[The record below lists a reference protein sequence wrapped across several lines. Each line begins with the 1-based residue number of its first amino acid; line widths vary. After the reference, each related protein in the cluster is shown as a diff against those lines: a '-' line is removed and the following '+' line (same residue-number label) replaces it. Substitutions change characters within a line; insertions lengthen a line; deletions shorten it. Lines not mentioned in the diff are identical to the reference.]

1 MLKKNNKNLIV
12 ANILEYT
19 LTLKDLVSAK
29 LQKIGVTNDA
39 MLDKF
44 GELQTTQEKVTKAFA
59 QMGTSVHT
67 LQQKI
72 ALLKA
77 ERDLLPIENLD
88 VIRKYNSEINKL
100 EHRITKLQ
108 NLNGSTIKTWF
119 SDALNSLP
127 GIATNP
133 LILAGAGIGMSIRKG
148 MEADLQ
154 QANITTLLRGDVEK
168 AKALYAQ
175 LSDYGVKTPY
185 DKAGLI
191 EAQKTMMSFGLSS
204 EFAFGK
210 LKNIGDIAMG
220 DAQKMQSLSLA
231 FAQATSAGKL
241 QGQDFNQMISAG
253 FNPLQVISERTG
265 ESMAQLK
272 ERMSKG
278 GISAQELAQAFEW
291 ATDRQ
296 GLFYQGAE
304 KAGQTLSGK
313 FNKMMDSITELALKV
328 YEAIS
333 PMLGPLVDF
342 MSAVFE
348 SIGGGIGW
356 LIQKFQEGNP
366 VIWGIAGAIGIFTTA
381 LILHNTYTAI
391 ATAWQNRLT
400 WAVIKTNLAF
410 LANPITL
417 VIAGVIALI
426 ALIAYCIVG
435 VSGWGKAW
443 EHTIQGMKY
452 IWEAFILVYKAHWN
466 TAVNTFMAGIDACKL
481 AWYKFKEAVGLG
493 DSTENQAMISKIQ
506 NDLQERAKSVTE
518 GYKKA
523 GEAGAKAKEAFG
535 KAWDSLE
542 FKSFNEVKDGLMAK
556 LGMKTESSPAPG
568 ISPITGDAT
577 ATTGEG
583 VKTKDNIVSGGTRQT
598 HINVQI
604 GNVGTDTKVYVS
616 SVREGV
622 ENFGAMVKEE
632 LLRAI
637 NSINQLQTS

>member
-1 MLKKNNKNLIV
+1 M

-29 LQKIGVTNDA
+29 LQKIGVTNDT

-44 GELQTTQEKVTKAFA
+44 GELQTTQAKVTKAFA

-100 EHRITKLQ
+100 EHSITKLQ
-108 NLNGSTIKTWF
+108 TLNGSTIKTWF

-133 LILAGAGIGMSIRKG
+133 LILAGAGLGMSIRKG

-220 DAQKMQSLSLA
+220 DAQKMKSLSLA

-291 ATDRQ
+291 ATDKQ

-426 ALIAYCIVG
+426 AYCIVG

-443 EHTIQGMKY
+443 EHTVQGMKY

-466 TAVNTFMAGIDACKL
+466 TAVNTFMAGIDSCKL

-493 DSTENQAMISKIQ
+493 DSSENQAMISKIQ

-542 FKSFNEVKDGLMAK
+542 FKSFKEVKDGLMGK
-556 LGMKTESSPAPG
+556 MGMKTESSPAPG

-583 VKTKDNIVSGGTRQT
+583 AKTKDNIVSGGTRQT
-598 HINVQI
+598 NINLHL
-604 GNVGTDTKVYVS
+604 GNVGTDNKVYVS

>member
-1 MLKKNNKNLIV
+1 M

-19 LTLKDLVSAK
+19 LTLKDFVSAK
-29 LQKIGVTNDA
+29 LQKIGINNDT
-39 MLDKF
+39 MLEKF
-44 GELQTTQEKVTKAFA
+44 AELEKVQKKVSRGFA

-77 ERDLLPIENLD
+77 ERDLLPIGSLSA
-88 VIRKYNSEINKL
+88 IRKYNSEINKL
-100 EHRITKLQ
+100 EHSVSKLQ
-108 NLNGSTIKTWF
+108 TLNGSKLKTWF
-119 SDALNSLP
+119 SEALNSLP
-127 GIATNP
+127 GLATNP

-220 DAQKMQSLSLA
+220 DVQKMQSLSLA
-231 FAQATSAGKL
+231 FSQATSAGKL
-241 QGQDFNQMISAG
+241 QGQDLMQMINAG

-291 ATDRQ
+291 ATDKQ

-333 PMLGPLVDF
+333 PVLSPLVDLA
-342 MSAVFE
+342 AVIFS

-356 LIQKFQEGNP
+356 LIEKFQEGNP
-366 VIWGIAGAIGIFTTA
+366 IIWGIAGAIGIFTTA

-410 LANPITL
+410 LANPITWII
-417 VIAGVIALI
+417 VGIIALI
-426 ALIAYCIVG
+426 AIIAYCIVG

-443 EHTIQGMKY
+443 EYTVQGMKY
-452 IWEAFILVYKAHWN
+452 SWEAFVENFQLLWTVAK
-466 TAVNTFMAGIDACKL
+466 NTFMAGIDACKL

-493 DSTENQAMISKIQ
+493 DSTENQAMINKIQ

-523 GEAGAKAKEAFG
+523 NEAGEKAKEAFG

-542 FKSFNEVKDGLMAK
+542 FKSFKEVKDGLMGK
-556 LGMKTESSPAPG
+556 LGMKTESSPTPG
-568 ISPITGDAT
+568 ISPITGET
-577 ATTGEG
+577 TTTTGEG
-583 VKTKDNIVSGGTRQT
+583 TKTKDNIVSGGTRQT
-598 HINVQI
+598 HINIQI

-622 ENFGAMVKEE
+622 ENFGEMVKEE
-632 LLRAI
+632 LLRVV
-637 NSINQLQTS
+637 NSINQMQTA

>member
-1 MLKKNNKNLIV
+1 M

-100 EHRITKLQ
+100 EHSITKLQ
-108 NLNGSTIKTWF
+108 TLNGSTIKTWF
-119 SDALNSLP
+119 SDVLNSLP

-154 QANITTLLRGDVEK
+154 QANITTLLRRHVEK

-220 DAQKMQSLSLA
+220 NAQKMQSLSLA

-493 DSTENQAMISKIQ
+493 DSTENQAMIAKIQ

-542 FKSFNEVKDGLMAK
+542 FKSFKEVKDGLMGK
-556 LGMKTESSPAPG
+556 LGMKTKSTPAPG
-568 ISPITGDAT
+568 ISPITGET
-577 ATTGEG
+577 TTTTGEG

-598 HINVQI
+598 HINIQI

>member
-1 MLKKNNKNLIV
+1 M

-19 LTLKDLVSAK
+19 LTLKDFVSAK
-29 LQKIGVTNDA
+29 LQKIGINNDT
-39 MLDKF
+39 MLEKF
-44 GELQTTQEKVTKAFA
+44 AELEKVQKKVSRGFA

-77 ERDLLPIENLD
+77 ERDLLPIGSLSA
-88 VIRKYNSEINKL
+88 IRKYNSEINKL
-100 EHRITKLQ
+100 EHSVSKLQ
-108 NLNGSTIKTWF
+108 TLNGSKLKTWF
-119 SDALNSLP
+119 SEALNSLP
-127 GIATNP
+127 GLATNP

-220 DAQKMQSLSLA
+220 DAQKMKSLSLA

-241 QGQDFNQMISAG
+241 QGQDLMQMINAG

-291 ATDRQ
+291 ATDKQ

-333 PMLGPLVDF
+333 PVLSPLVDLA
-342 MSAVFE
+342 AVIFS

-356 LIQKFQEGNP
+356 LIEKFQEGNP
-366 VIWGIAGAIGIFTTA
+366 IIWGIAGAIGIFTTA

-410 LANPITL
+410 LANPITWII
-417 VIAGVIALI
+417 VGIIALI
-426 ALIAYCIVG
+426 AIIAYCIVG

-443 EHTIQGMKY
+443 EYTVQGMKY
-452 IWEAFILVYKAHWN
+452 SWEAFVENFQLLWTVAK
-466 TAVNTFMAGIDACKL
+466 NTFMAGIDACKL

-493 DSTENQAMISKIQ
+493 DSTENQAMINKIQ

-523 GEAGAKAKEAFG
+523 NEAGEKAKEAFG

-542 FKSFNEVKDGLMAK
+542 FKSFKEVKDGLMGK
-556 LGMKTESSPAPG
+556 LGMKTESSPTPG
-568 ISPITGDAT
+568 MSPITGETT

-583 VKTKDNIVSGGTRQT
+583 TKTKDNIVLGGTRQT
-598 HINVQI
+598 HINIQI

-622 ENFGAMVKEE
+622 ENFGEMVKEE

-637 NSINQLQTS
+637 NSINQMQTA

>member
-1 MLKKNNKNLIV
+1 M

-19 LTLKDLVSAK
+19 LTLKDFVSAK
-29 LQKIGVTNDA
+29 LQKIGINNDT
-39 MLDKF
+39 MLEKF
-44 GELQTTQEKVTKAFA
+44 AELEKVQKKVSRGFA

-77 ERDLLPIENLD
+77 ERDLLPIGSLSA
-88 VIRKYNSEINKL
+88 IRKYNSEINKL
-100 EHRITKLQ
+100 EHSVSKLQ
-108 NLNGSTIKTWF
+108 TLNGSKLKTWF
-119 SDALNSLP
+119 SEALNSLP
-127 GIATNP
+127 GLVTNP

-168 AKALYAQ
+168 AKALYTQ

-241 QGQDFNQMISAG
+241 QGQDLMQMINAG

-291 ATDRQ
+291 ATDKQ

-333 PMLGPLVDF
+333 PVLSPLVDLA
-342 MSAVFE
+342 AVIFS

-356 LIQKFQEGNP
+356 LIEKFQEGNP
-366 VIWGIAGAIGIFTTA
+366 IIWGIAGAIGIFTTA

-417 VIAGVIALI
+417 IIAGIIALI
-426 ALIAYCIVG
+426 AIIAYCIVG

-443 EHTIQGMKY
+443 EYTVQGMKY
-452 IWEAFILVYKAHWN
+452 SWEAFVENFQLLWTVAK
-466 TAVNTFMAGIDACKL
+466 NTFMAGIDACKL

-493 DSTENQAMISKIQ
+493 DSTENQAMINKIQ
-506 NDLQERAKSVTE
+506 NDLQERAKTVTE

-523 GEAGAKAKEAFG
+523 NEAGEKAKEAFG

-542 FKSFNEVKDGLMAK
+542 FKSFKEVKDGLMGK
-556 LGMKTESSPAPG
+556 LGMKTESSPTPG
-568 ISPITGDAT
+568 ISPITGETT

-583 VKTKDNIVSGGTRQT
+583 TKTKDNIVSGGTRQT
-598 HINVQI
+598 HINIQI

-637 NSINQLQTS
+637 NSINQMQTA

>member
-1 MLKKNNKNLIV
+1 M

-19 LTLKDLVSAK
+19 LTLKDFVSAK
-29 LQKIGVTNDA
+29 LQKIGINNDT
-39 MLDKF
+39 MLEKF
-44 GELQTTQEKVTKAFA
+44 AELEKVQKKVSRGFA
-59 QMGTSVHT
+59 QMGMSVHT

-77 ERDLLPIENLD
+77 ERDLLPIGSLSA
-88 VIRKYNSEINKL
+88 IRKYNSEINKL
-100 EHRITKLQ
+100 EHSVSKLQ
-108 NLNGSTIKTWF
+108 TLNGSKLKTWF
-119 SDALNSLP
+119 SEALNSLP
-127 GIATNP
+127 GLVTNP

-168 AKALYAQ
+168 AKALYTQ

-241 QGQDFNQMISAG
+241 QGQDLMQMINAG

-291 ATDRQ
+291 ATDKQ

-333 PMLGPLVDF
+333 PVLSPLVDLA
-342 MSAVFE
+342 AVIFS

-356 LIQKFQEGNP
+356 LIEKFQEGNP
-366 VIWGIAGAIGIFTTA
+366 IIWGIAGAIGIFTTA

-417 VIAGVIALI
+417 IIAGIIALI
-426 ALIAYCIVG
+426 AIIAYCIVG

-443 EHTIQGMKY
+443 EYTVQGMKY
-452 IWEAFILVYKAHWN
+452 SWEAFVENFQLLWTVAK
-466 TAVNTFMAGIDACKL
+466 NTFMAGIDACKL

-493 DSTENQAMISKIQ
+493 DSTENQAMINKIQ

-523 GEAGAKAKEAFG
+523 NEAGEKAKEAFG

-542 FKSFNEVKDGLMAK
+542 FKSFKEVKDGLMGK

-568 ISPITGDAT
+568 VSPITGET
-577 ATTGEG
+577 TTTTGEG
-583 VKTKDNIVSGGTRQT
+583 TKTKDNIVSGGTRQT
-598 HINVQI
+598 HINIQI

-622 ENFGAMVKEE
+622 ENFGEMVKEE
-632 LLRAI
+632 LLRVV
-637 NSINQLQTS
+637 NSINQMQTA

>member
-1 MLKKNNKNLIV
+1 M

-19 LTLKDLVSAK
+19 LTLKDFVSAK
-29 LQKIGVTNDA
+29 LQKIGINNDT
-39 MLDKF
+39 MLEKF
-44 GELQTTQEKVTKAFA
+44 AELEKVQKKVSRGFA

-77 ERDLLPIENLD
+77 ERDLLPIGSLSA
-88 VIRKYNSEINKL
+88 IRKYNSEINKL
-100 EHRITKLQ
+100 EHSVSKLQ
-108 NLNGSTIKTWF
+108 TLNGSKLKTWF
-119 SDALNSLP
+119 SEALNSLP
-127 GIATNP
+127 GLVTNP

-154 QANITTLLRGDVEK
+154 QANITTLLRDDVEK
-168 AKALYAQ
+168 AKALYTQ

-241 QGQDFNQMISAG
+241 QGQDLMQMINAG

-291 ATDRQ
+291 ATDKQ

-333 PMLGPLVDF
+333 PVLSPLVDLA
-342 MSAVFE
+342 AVIFS
-348 SIGGGIGW
+348 SIGQGIGW

-366 VIWGIAGAIGIFTTA
+366 IIWGIAGAIGIFTTA

-410 LANPITL
+410 LANPITWII
-417 VIAGVIALI
+417 VGIIALI
-426 ALIAYCIVG
+426 AMIAYCIVG

-443 EHTIQGMKY
+443 EYTVQGMKY
-452 IWEAFILVYKAHWN
+452 SWEAFVENFQLLWTVAK
-466 TAVNTFMAGIDACKL
+466 NTFMAGIDACKL

-493 DSTENQAMISKIQ
+493 DSTENQAMINKIQ
-506 NDLQERAKSVTE
+506 NDLQERAKTVTE

-523 GEAGAKAKEAFG
+523 NEAGEKAKEAFG

-542 FKSFNEVKDGLMAK
+542 FKSFKEVKDGLMGK

-568 ISPITGDAT
+568 VSPITGETT

-583 VKTKDNIVSGGTRQT
+583 TKTKDNIVSGGTRQT
-598 HINVQI
+598 HINIQI

-622 ENFGAMVKEE
+622 ENFGEMVKEE

-637 NSINQLQTS
+637 NSINQMQTA

>member
-1 MLKKNNKNLIV
+1 M

-19 LTLKDLVSAK
+19 LTLKDFVSAK
-29 LQKIGVTNDA
+29 LQKIGINNDT
-39 MLDKF
+39 MLEKF
-44 GELQTTQEKVTKAFA
+44 AELEKVQKKVSRGFA

-77 ERDLLPIENLD
+77 ERDLLPIGSLSA
-88 VIRKYNSEINKL
+88 IRKYNSEINKL
-100 EHRITKLQ
+100 EHSVSKLQ
-108 NLNGSTIKTWF
+108 TLNGSKLKTWF
-119 SDALNSLP
+119 SEALNSLP
-127 GIATNP
+127 GLATNP

-241 QGQDFNQMISAG
+241 QGQDLMQMINAG

-291 ATDRQ
+291 ATDKQ

-333 PMLGPLVDF
+333 PVLSPLVDLA
-342 MSAVFE
+342 AVMFS

-356 LIQKFQEGNP
+356 LIEKFQEGNP
-366 VIWGIAGAIGIFTTA
+366 IIWGIAGAIGIFTTA

-417 VIAGVIALI
+417 IIAGIIALI
-426 ALIAYCIVG
+426 AIIAYCIVG

-443 EHTIQGMKY
+443 EYTVQGMKY
-452 IWEAFILVYKAHWN
+452 SWEAFVENFQLLWTVAK
-466 TAVNTFMAGIDACKL
+466 NTFMAGIDACKL

-493 DSTENQAMISKIQ
+493 DSTENQAMINKIQ

-523 GEAGAKAKEAFG
+523 NEAGAKAKEAFG

-542 FKSFNEVKDGLMAK
+542 FKSFKEVKDGLMGK

-568 ISPITGDAT
+568 VSPIMGETT

-583 VKTKDNIVSGGTRQT
+583 TKTKDNIVSGGTRQT
-598 HINVQI
+598 HINIQI

-632 LLRAI
+632 LLRVI
-637 NSINQLQTS
+637 NSINQMQTA

>member
-1 MLKKNNKNLIV
+1 M

-19 LTLKDLVSAK
+19 LTLKDFVSAK
-29 LQKIGVTNDA
+29 LQKIGINNDT
-39 MLDKF
+39 MLEKF
-44 GELQTTQEKVTKAFA
+44 AELEKVQKKVSRGFA

-77 ERDLLPIENLD
+77 ERDLLPIGSLSA
-88 VIRKYNSEINKL
+88 IRKYNSEINKL
-100 EHRITKLQ
+100 EHSVSKLQ
-108 NLNGSTIKTWF
+108 TLNGSKLKTWF
-119 SDALNSLP
+119 SEALNSLP
-127 GIATNP
+127 GLATNP

-220 DAQKMQSLSLA
+220 DAQKMKSLSLA

-241 QGQDFNQMISAG
+241 QGQDLMQMINAG

-291 ATDRQ
+291 ATDKQ

-333 PMLGPLVDF
+333 PVLSPLVDLA
-342 MSAVFE
+342 AVIFS
-348 SIGGGIGW
+348 SIGQGIGW

-366 VIWGIAGAIGIFTTA
+366 IIWGIAGAIGIFTTA

-410 LANPITL
+410 LANPITWII
-417 VIAGVIALI
+417 VGIIALI
-426 ALIAYCIVG
+426 EIIAYCIVC

-443 EHTIQGMKY
+443 EYTVQGMKY
-452 IWEAFILVYKAHWN
+452 SWEAFVENFQLLWTVAK
-466 TAVNTFMAGIDACKL
+466 NTFMAGIDACKL

-493 DSTENQAMISKIQ
+493 DSTENQAMINKIQ

-523 GEAGAKAKEAFG
+523 NEAGEKAKEAFG

-542 FKSFNEVKDGLMAK
+542 FKSFKEVKDGLMGK

-568 ISPITGDAT
+568 VSPIMGETT

-583 VKTKDNIVSGGTRQT
+583 TKTKDNIVSGGTRQT
-598 HINVQI
+598 HINIQI

-622 ENFGAMVKEE
+622 ENFGEMVKEE
-632 LLRAI
+632 LLRVV
-637 NSINQLQTS
+637 NSINQMQTA

>member
-1 MLKKNNKNLIV
+1 M

-19 LTLKDLVSAK
+19 LTLKDFVSAK
-29 LQKIGVTNDA
+29 LQKIGINNDT
-39 MLDKF
+39 MLEKF
-44 GELQTTQEKVTKAFA
+44 AELEKVQKKVSRGFA

-77 ERDLLPIENLD
+77 ERDLLPIGSLSA
-88 VIRKYNSEINKL
+88 IRKYNSEINKL
-100 EHRITKLQ
+100 EHSVSKLQ
-108 NLNGSTIKTWF
+108 TLNGSKLKTWF
-119 SDALNSLP
+119 SEAMAGLP
-127 GIATNP
+127 GLATNP
-133 LILAGAGIGMSIRKG
+133 LILAGAGLGMAIRTG
-148 MEADLQ
+148 MESDLQ
-154 QANITTLLRGDVEK
+154 KTNITTLLKGDVEK

-220 DAQKMQSLSLA
+220 DAQKMKSLSLA

-241 QGQDFNQMISAG
+241 QGQDLMQMINAG

-291 ATDRQ
+291 ATDKQ

-313 FNKMMDSITELALKV
+313 FNKMIDSITELALKV

-342 MSAVFE
+342 MAVVFE

-356 LIQKFQEGNP
+356 LMQKFQEGNP
-366 VIWGIAGAIGIFTTA
+366 IIWSIAGAVGIFTTA

-417 VIAGVIALI
+417 VITGVIALI

-466 TAVNTFMAGIDACKL
+466 TAVNAFMAGVDACKL

-493 DSTENQAMISKIQ
+493 DSSENQAMISKIQ

-523 GEAGAKAKEAFG
+523 NEAGEKAKEAFG

-542 FKSFNEVKDGLMAK
+542 FKSFKEVKDGLMGK
-556 LGMKTESSPAPG
+556 LGMKTESSPTAG
-568 ISPITGDAT
+568 MSPITGET
-577 ATTGEG
+577 TVNTGEG
-583 VKTKDNIVSGGTRQT
+583 AKTKDNIVSGGTRQT
-598 HINVQI
+598 HINIQI

-622 ENFGAMVKEE
+622 ENFGEMVKEE
-632 LLRAI
+632 LLRVV
-637 NSINQLQTS
+637 NSINQMQS

>member
-1 MLKKNNKNLIV
+1 
-12 ANILEYT
+12 
-19 LTLKDLVSAK
+19 
-29 LQKIGVTNDA
+29 
-39 MLDKF
+39 
-44 GELQTTQEKVTKAFA
+44 
-59 QMGTSVHT
+59 MGTSVHT

-77 ERDLLPIENLD
+77 ERDLLPIGSLSA
-88 VIRKYNSEINKL
+88 IRKYNSEINKL
-100 EHRITKLQ
+100 EHSVSKLQ
-108 NLNGSTIKTWF
+108 TLNGSKLKTWF
-119 SDALNSLP
+119 SEALNSLP
-127 GIATNP
+127 GLATNP

-220 DAQKMQSLSLA
+220 DTQKMQSLSLA

-241 QGQDFNQMISAG
+241 QGQDLMQMINAG

-272 ERMSKG
+272 DRMSKG

-291 ATDRQ
+291 ATDKQ

-333 PMLGPLVDF
+333 PVLSPLVDLA
-342 MSAVFE
+342 AVIFS
-348 SIGGGIGW
+348 SIGQGIGW
-356 LIQKFQEGNP
+356 LIEKFQEGNP
-366 VIWGIAGAIGIFTTA
+366 IIWGIAGAIGIFTTA

-410 LANPITL
+410 LANPITWII
-417 VIAGVIALI
+417 VGIIALI
-426 ALIAYCIVG
+426 AIIAYCIVG

-443 EHTIQGMKY
+443 KYTVQGMKY
-452 IWEAFILVYKAHWN
+452 SWEAFVENFQLLWTVAK
-466 TAVNTFMAGIDACKL
+466 NTFMAGIDACKL

-493 DSTENQAMISKIQ
+493 DSTENQAMINKIQ

-523 GEAGAKAKEAFG
+523 NEAREKAKEAFG

-542 FKSFNEVKDGLMAK
+542 FKSFKEVKDGLMGK

-568 ISPITGDAT
+568 ISPITGET
-577 ATTGEG
+577 TTTTGEG
-583 VKTKDNIVSGGTRQT
+583 TKTKDNIVSGGTRQT
-598 HINVQI
+598 HINIQI

-622 ENFGAMVKEE
+622 ENFGEMVKEE
-632 LLRAI
+632 LLRVV
-637 NSINQLQTS
+637 NSINQMQTA

>member
-1 MLKKNNKNLIV
+1 M

-19 LTLKDLVSAK
+19 LTLKDFVSAK
-29 LQKIGVTNDA
+29 LQKIGINNDT
-39 MLDKF
+39 MLEKF
-44 GELQTTQEKVTKAFA
+44 AELEKVQKKVSRGFS

-77 ERDLLPIENLD
+77 ERDLLPIGSLSA
-88 VIRKYNSEINKL
+88 IRKYNSEINKL
-100 EHRITKLQ
+100 EHSVSKLQ
-108 NLNGSTIKTWF
+108 TLNGSKLKTWF
-119 SDALNSLP
+119 SEALNSLP
-127 GIATNP
+127 GLATNP

-175 LSDYGVKTPY
+175 LSDYGIKTPY

-241 QGQDFNQMISAG
+241 QGQDLMQMINAG

-278 GISAQELAQAFEW
+278 SISAQELAQAFEW
-291 ATDRQ
+291 ATDKQ

-333 PMLGPLVDF
+333 PVLSPLVDLA
-342 MSAVFE
+342 AVIFS

-356 LIQKFQEGNP
+356 LIEKFQEGNP
-366 VIWGIAGAIGIFTTA
+366 IIWGIAGAIGIFTTA

-410 LANPITL
+410 LANPITWII
-417 VIAGVIALI
+417 VGIIALI
-426 ALIAYCIVG
+426 AIIAYCIVG
-435 VSGWGKAW
+435 VNGWGKAW
-443 EHTIQGMKY
+443 EYTVQGMKY
-452 IWEAFILVYKAHWN
+452 SWEAFVENFQLLWTVAK
-466 TAVNTFMAGIDACKL
+466 NTFMAGIDACKL

-493 DSTENQAMISKIQ
+493 DSTENQAMINKIQ

-523 GEAGAKAKEAFG
+523 NEAGEKAKEAFG

-542 FKSFNEVKDGLMAK
+542 FKSFKEVKDGLMGK
-556 LGMKTESSPAPG
+556 LGMKTESSPTPG
-568 ISPITGDAT
+568 ISPITGET
-577 ATTGEG
+577 TTTTGEG
-583 VKTKDNIVSGGTRQT
+583 TKTKDNIVSGGTRQT
-598 HINVQI
+598 HINIQI

-637 NSINQLQTS
+637 NSINQMQTA

>member
-1 MLKKNNKNLIV
+1 M

-19 LTLKDLVSAK
+19 LTLKDFVSAK
-29 LQKIGVTNDA
+29 LQKIGINNDT
-39 MLDKF
+39 MLEKF
-44 GELQTTQEKVTKAFA
+44 AELEKVQKKVSRGFA

-67 LQQKI
+67 LQQKM

-77 ERDLLPIENLD
+77 ERDLLPIGSLSA
-88 VIRKYNSEINKL
+88 IRKYNSEINKL
-100 EHRITKLQ
+100 EHSVSKLQ
-108 NLNGSTIKTWF
+108 TLNGSKLKTWF
-119 SDALNSLP
+119 SEALNSLP
-127 GIATNP
+127 GLATNP

-241 QGQDFNQMISAG
+241 QGQDLMQMINAG

-278 GISAQELAQAFEW
+278 SISAQELAQAFEW
-291 ATDRQ
+291 ATDKQ

-333 PMLGPLVDF
+333 PVLSPLVDLA
-342 MSAVFE
+342 AVIFS
-348 SIGGGIGW
+348 SIGQGIGW

-366 VIWGIAGAIGIFTTA
+366 IIWGIAGAIGIFTTA

-417 VIAGVIALI
+417 IIAGIIALI
-426 ALIAYCIVG
+426 AIIAYCIVG

-443 EHTIQGMKY
+443 EYTVQGMKY
-452 IWEAFILVYKAHWN
+452 SWEAFVENFQLLWTVAK
-466 TAVNTFMAGIDACKL
+466 NTFMVGIDACKL

-493 DSTENQAMISKIQ
+493 DSTENQAMINKIQ

-523 GEAGAKAKEAFG
+523 NEAGEKAKEAFG

-542 FKSFNEVKDGLMAK
+542 FKSFKEVKDGLMGK

-568 ISPITGDAT
+568 VSPIMGETT
-577 ATTGEG
+577 TTTGEG
-583 VKTKDNIVSGGTRQT
+583 AKTKDNIVSGGTRQT
-598 HINVQI
+598 HINIQI

-632 LLRAI
+632 LLRVV
-637 NSINQLQTS
+637 NSINQMQTA

>member
-1 MLKKNNKNLIV
+1 M

-29 LQKIGVTNDA
+29 LQKIGVTNDT

-44 GELQTTQEKVTKAFA
+44 GELQTTQAKVTKAFA

-100 EHRITKLQ
+100 EHSITKLQ
-108 NLNGSTIKTWF
+108 TLNGSTIKTWF

-220 DAQKMQSLSLA
+220 DAQKMKSLSLA

-443 EHTIQGMKY
+443 EHTVQGMKY

-493 DSTENQAMISKIQ
+493 DSSENQAMISKIQ

-542 FKSFNEVKDGLMAK
+542 FKSFKEVKDGLMGK
-556 LGMKTESSPAPG
+556 MGMKTESSPTPG

-598 HINVQI
+598 HINIQI

>member
-1 MLKKNNKNLIV
+1 M

-19 LTLKDLVSAK
+19 LTLKDFVSAK
-29 LQKIGVTNDA
+29 LQKIGINNDT
-39 MLDKF
+39 MLEKF
-44 GELQTTQEKVTKAFA
+44 AELEKVQKKVSRGFA

-77 ERDLLPIENLD
+77 ERDLLPIGSLSA
-88 VIRKYNSEINKL
+88 IRKYNSEINKL
-100 EHRITKLQ
+100 EHSVSKLQ
-108 NLNGSTIKTWF
+108 TLNGSKLKTWF
-119 SDALNSLP
+119 SEALNSLP
-127 GIATNP
+127 GLATNP

-220 DAQKMQSLSLA
+220 DAQKMKSLSLA

-241 QGQDFNQMISAG
+241 QGQDLMQMINAG

-278 GISAQELAQAFEW
+278 GISAKELAQAFEW
-291 ATDRQ
+291 ATDKQ

-333 PMLGPLVDF
+333 PILSPLVDF
-342 MSAVFE
+342 MAVVFE

-356 LIQKFQEGNP
+356 LMQKFQEGNP
-366 VIWGIAGAIGIFTTA
+366 IIWSIAGAVGIFTTA

-410 LANPITL
+410 LANPITWI
-417 VIAGVIALI
+417 IAGIIALI
-426 ALIAYCIVG
+426 AIIAYCIVG
-435 VSGWGKAW
+435 VSGWGQAW
-443 EHTIQGMKY
+443 DNTVQGMKY
-452 IWEAFILVYKAHWN
+452 IWEAFILTYKAHWN
-466 TAVNTFMAGIDACKL
+466 TAVNAFMAGVDACKL

-493 DSTENQAMISKIQ
+493 DSTENQAMISKLQ

-523 GEAGAKAKEAFG
+523 GEAGVKAKEAFS

-542 FKSFNEVKDGLMAK
+542 FKSFKEVKDGLMGK
-556 LGMKTESSPAPG
+556 LGMKTESSPTLG
-568 ISPITGDAT
+568 MSPITGETT

-583 VKTKDNIVSGGTRQT
+583 TKTKDNIVSGGTRQT
-598 HINVQI
+598 HINIQI

-632 LLRAI
+632 LLRI
-637 NSINQLQTS
+637 VNSINQLQTS

>member
-1 MLKKNNKNLIV
+1 M

-19 LTLKDLVSAK
+19 LTLKDFVSAK
-29 LQKIGVTNDA
+29 LQKIGINNDT
-39 MLDKF
+39 MLEKF
-44 GELQTTQEKVTKAFA
+44 AELEKVQKKVSRGFA

-77 ERDLLPIENLD
+77 ERDLLPIGSLSA
-88 VIRKYNSEINKL
+88 IRKYNSEINKL
-100 EHRITKLQ
+100 EHSVSKLQ
-108 NLNGSTIKTWF
+108 TLNGSKLKTWF
-119 SDALNSLP
+119 SEALNSLP
-127 GIATNP
+127 GLATNP

-148 MEADLQ
+148 MEAALQ

-241 QGQDFNQMISAG
+241 QGQDLMQMINAG

-278 GISAQELAQAFEW
+278 SISAQELAQAFEW
-291 ATDRQ
+291 ATDKQ

-333 PMLGPLVDF
+333 PVLSPLVDLA
-342 MSAVFE
+342 AVIFS
-348 SIGGGIGW
+348 SIGQGIGW

-366 VIWGIAGAIGIFTTA
+366 IIWGIAGAIGIFTTA

-417 VIAGVIALI
+417 IIAGIIALI
-426 ALIAYCIVG
+426 AIIAYCIVG

-443 EHTIQGMKY
+443 EYTVQGMKY
-452 IWEAFILVYKAHWN
+452 SWEAFVENFQVLWTVAK
-466 TAVNTFMAGIDACKL
+466 NTFMAGIDACKL

-493 DSTENQAMISKIQ
+493 DSTENQAMINKIQ

-523 GEAGAKAKEAFG
+523 NEAGEKAKEAFG
-535 KAWDSLE
+535 KAWNSLE
-542 FKSFNEVKDGLMAK
+542 FKSFKEVKDGLMGK

-568 ISPITGDAT
+568 ISPITGETT

-583 VKTKDNIVSGGTRQT
+583 TKTKDNIVSGGTRQT
-598 HINVQI
+598 HINIQI

-637 NSINQLQTS
+637 NSINQMQTA

>member
-1 MLKKNNKNLIV
+1 M

-19 LTLKDLVSAK
+19 LTLKDFVSAK
-29 LQKIGVTNDA
+29 LQKIGINNDT
-39 MLDKF
+39 MLEKF
-44 GELQTTQEKVTKAFA
+44 AELEKVQKKVSRGFA

-77 ERDLLPIENLD
+77 ERDLLPIGSLSA
-88 VIRKYNSEINKL
+88 IRKYNSEINKL
-100 EHRITKLQ
+100 EHSVSKLQ
-108 NLNGSTIKTWF
+108 TLNGSKLKTWF
-119 SDALNSLP
+119 SEALNSLP
-127 GIATNP
+127 GLATNP

-220 DAQKMQSLSLA
+220 DAQKMKSLSLA

-241 QGQDFNQMISAG
+241 QGQDLMQMINAG

-291 ATDRQ
+291 ATDKQ

-333 PMLGPLVDF
+333 PVLSPLVDLA
-342 MSAVFE
+342 AVIFS

-356 LIQKFQEGNP
+356 LIEKFQEGNP
-366 VIWGIAGAIGIFTTA
+366 IIWGIAGAIGIFTTA

-410 LANPITL
+410 LANPITWII
-417 VIAGVIALI
+417 VGIIALI
-426 ALIAYCIVG
+426 AIIAYCIVG

-443 EHTIQGMKY
+443 EYTVQGMKY
-452 IWEAFILVYKAHWN
+452 SWEAFVENFQLLWTVAK
-466 TAVNTFMAGIDACKL
+466 NTFMAGIDACKL

-493 DSTENQAMISKIQ
+493 DSTENQAMINKIQ

-523 GEAGAKAKEAFG
+523 NEAREKAKEAFG

-542 FKSFNEVKDGLMAK
+542 FKSFKEVKDGLMGK

-568 ISPITGDAT
+568 VSPITGETT

-583 VKTKDNIVSGGTRQT
+583 TKTKDNIVSGGTRQT
-598 HINVQI
+598 HINIQI

>member
-1 MLKKNNKNLIV
+1 M

-19 LTLKDLVSAK
+19 LTLKDFVSAK
-29 LQKIGVTNDA
+29 LQKIGINNDT
-39 MLDKF
+39 MLEKF
-44 GELQTTQEKVTKAFA
+44 AELEKVQKKVSRGFA

-77 ERDLLPIENLD
+77 ERDLLPIGSLSA
-88 VIRKYNSEINKL
+88 IRKYNSEINKL
-100 EHRITKLQ
+100 EHSVSKLQ
-108 NLNGSTIKTWF
+108 TLNGSKLKTWF
-119 SDALNSLP
+119 SEALNSLP
-127 GIATNP
+127 GLATNP

-241 QGQDFNQMISAG
+241 QGQDLMQMINAG

-291 ATDRQ
+291 ATDKQ

-333 PMLGPLVDF
+333 PVLSPLVDLA
-342 MSAVFE
+342 AVIFS
-348 SIGGGIGW
+348 SIGGGVGW
-356 LIQKFQEGNP
+356 LIEKFQEGNP
-366 VIWGIAGAIGIFTTA
+366 IIWGIAGAIGIFTTA

-417 VIAGVIALI
+417 IIAGIIALI
-426 ALIAYCIVG
+426 AIIAYCIVG

-443 EHTIQGMKY
+443 EYTVQGMKY
-452 IWEAFILVYKAHWN
+452 SWEAFVENFQLLWTVAK
-466 TAVNTFMAGIDACKL
+466 NTFMAGIDACKL

-493 DSTENQAMISKIQ
+493 DSTENQAMINKIQ

-523 GEAGAKAKEAFG
+523 NEAREKAKEAFG

-542 FKSFNEVKDGLMAK
+542 FKSFKEVKDGLMGK
-556 LGMKTESSPAPG
+556 LGMKTESSPTPG
-568 ISPITGDAT
+568 ISPITGET
-577 ATTGEG
+577 TTTGEG
-583 VKTKDNIVSGGTRQT
+583 TKTKDNIVSGGTRQT
-598 HINVQI
+598 HINIQI

-637 NSINQLQTS
+637 NSINQMQTA

>member
-1 MLKKNNKNLIV
+1 M

-29 LQKIGVTNDA
+29 LQKIGVTNDT

-44 GELQTTQEKVTKAFA
+44 GELQTAQAKVTKAFA

-77 ERDLLPIENLD
+77 ERDLLPVENLD

-100 EHRITKLQ
+100 ERSITKLQ
-108 NLNGSTIKTWF
+108 TLNGSTIKTWF

-278 GISAQELAQAFEW
+278 GISAQELARAFEW

-391 ATAWQNRLT
+391 ATAWQNMLT

-452 IWEAFILVYKAHWN
+452 IWEAFILTYKAHWN
-466 TAVNTFMAGIDACKL
+466 TAVNAFMAGIDACKL

-493 DSTENQAMISKIQ
+493 DSSENQAMIAKIQ

-542 FKSFNEVKDGLMAK
+542 FKSFKEVKDGLMGK
-556 LGMKTESSPAPG
+556 LGMKTESTPAPG
-568 ISPITGDAT
+568 ISPITGET
-577 ATTGEG
+577 TTTTGEG

-598 HINVQI
+598 HINIQI

>member
-1 MLKKNNKNLIV
+1 M

-19 LTLKDLVSAK
+19 LTLKDFVSAK
-29 LQKIGVTNDA
+29 LQKIGINNDT
-39 MLDKF
+39 MLEKF
-44 GELQTTQEKVTKAFA
+44 AELEKVQKKVSRGFA
-59 QMGTSVHT
+59 QMGMSVHT

-77 ERDLLPIENLD
+77 ERDLLPIGSLSA
-88 VIRKYNSEINKL
+88 IRKYNSEINKL
-100 EHRITKLQ
+100 EHSVSKLQ
-108 NLNGSTIKTWF
+108 TLNGSKLKTWF
-119 SDALNSLP
+119 SEALNSLP
-127 GIATNP
+127 GLVTNP

-168 AKALYAQ
+168 AKALYTQ

-241 QGQDFNQMISAG
+241 QGQDLMQMINAG

-291 ATDRQ
+291 ATDKQ

-333 PMLGPLVDF
+333 PVLSPLVDLA
-342 MSAVFE
+342 AVIFS

-356 LIQKFQEGNP
+356 LIEKFQEGNP
-366 VIWGIAGAIGIFTTA
+366 IIWGIAGVIGIFTTA

-417 VIAGVIALI
+417 IIAGIIALI
-426 ALIAYCIVG
+426 AIIAYCIVG

-443 EHTIQGMKY
+443 EYTVQGMKY
-452 IWEAFILVYKAHWN
+452 SWEAFVENFQLLWTVAK
-466 TAVNTFMAGIDACKL
+466 NTFMAGIDACKL

-493 DSTENQAMISKIQ
+493 DSTENQAMINKIQ

-523 GEAGAKAKEAFG
+523 NEAGEKAKEAFG

-542 FKSFNEVKDGLMAK
+542 FKSFKEVKDGLMGK

-568 ISPITGDAT
+568 VSPITGETT

-583 VKTKDNIVSGGTRQT
+583 TKTKDNIVSGGTRQT
-598 HINVQI
+598 HINIQI

-622 ENFGAMVKEE
+622 ENFGEMVKEE

-637 NSINQLQTS
+637 NSINQMQTA

>member
-1 MLKKNNKNLIV
+1 M

-19 LTLKDLVSAK
+19 LTLKDFVSAK
-29 LQKIGVTNDA
+29 LQKIGINNDT
-39 MLDKF
+39 MLEKF
-44 GELQTTQEKVTKAFA
+44 AELEKVQKKVSRGFA

-77 ERDLLPIENLD
+77 ERDLLPIGSLSA
-88 VIRKYNSEINKL
+88 IRKYNSEINKL
-100 EHRITKLQ
+100 EHSVSKLQ
-108 NLNGSTIKTWF
+108 TLNGSKLKTWF
-119 SDALNSLP
+119 SEALNSLP
-127 GIATNP
+127 GLATNP

-220 DAQKMQSLSLA
+220 DVQKMQSLSLA

-241 QGQDFNQMISAG
+241 QGQDLMQMINAG

-291 ATDRQ
+291 ATDKQ

-333 PMLGPLVDF
+333 PVLSPLVDLA
-342 MSAVFE
+342 AVIFS
-348 SIGGGIGW
+348 SIGQGIGW
-356 LIQKFQEGNP
+356 LIEKFQEGNP
-366 VIWGIAGAIGIFTTA
+366 IIWGIAGAIGIFTTA

-410 LANPITL
+410 LANPITWII
-417 VIAGVIALI
+417 VGIIALI
-426 ALIAYCIVG
+426 AIIAYCIVG

-443 EHTIQGMKY
+443 EYTVQGMKY
-452 IWEAFILVYKAHWN
+452 SWEAFVENFQLLWTVAK
-466 TAVNTFMAGIDACKL
+466 NTFMAGIDACKL

-493 DSTENQAMISKIQ
+493 DSTENQAMINKIQ
-506 NDLQERAKSVTE
+506 NDLQERAKIVTE

-523 GEAGAKAKEAFG
+523 NEAGEKAKEAFG

-542 FKSFNEVKDGLMAK
+542 FKNFKEVKDGLMGK
-556 LGMKTESSPAPG
+556 LGMKTESSPTPG
-568 ISPITGDAT
+568 ISPITGETT

-583 VKTKDNIVSGGTRQT
+583 TKTKDNIVSGGTRQT
-598 HINVQI
+598 HINIQI

>member
-1 MLKKNNKNLIV
+1 M

-19 LTLKDLVSAK
+19 LTLKDFVSAK
-29 LQKIGVTNDA
+29 LQKIGINNDT
-39 MLDKF
+39 MLEKF
-44 GELQTTQEKVTKAFA
+44 AELEKVQKKVSRGFA

-77 ERDLLPIENLD
+77 ERDLLPIGSLSA
-88 VIRKYNSEINKL
+88 IRKYNSEINKL
-100 EHRITKLQ
+100 EHSVSKLQ
-108 NLNGSTIKTWF
+108 TLNGSKLKTWF
-119 SDALNSLP
+119 SEALNSLP
-127 GIATNP
+127 GLATNP

-220 DAQKMQSLSLA
+220 DVQKMQSLSLA

-241 QGQDFNQMISAG
+241 QGQDLMQMINAG

-278 GISAQELAQAFEW
+278 SISAQELAQAFEW
-291 ATDRQ
+291 ATDKQ

-333 PMLGPLVDF
+333 PVLSPLVDLA
-342 MSAVFE
+342 AVIFS

-356 LIQKFQEGNP
+356 LIEKFQEGNP
-366 VIWGIAGAIGIFTTA
+366 IIWGIAGAIGIFTTA

-417 VIAGVIALI
+417 IIAGIIALI
-426 ALIAYCIVG
+426 AIIAYCIVG

-443 EHTIQGMKY
+443 EYTVQGMKY
-452 IWEAFILVYKAHWN
+452 SWEAFIENFQLLWTVAK
-466 TAVNTFMAGIDACKL
+466 NTFMAGIDACKL

-493 DSTENQAMISKIQ
+493 DSTENQAMINKIQ
-506 NDLQERAKSVTE
+506 NDLQERAKTVTE

-523 GEAGAKAKEAFG
+523 NEAGEKAKEAFG

-542 FKSFNEVKDGLMAK
+542 FKSFKEVKDGLMGK

-568 ISPITGDAT
+568 VSPITGETT

-583 VKTKDNIVSGGTRQT
+583 TKTKDNIVSGGTRQT
-598 HINVQI
+598 HINIQI

-632 LLRAI
+632 LLRVV
-637 NSINQLQTS
+637 NSINQMQTA

>member
-1 MLKKNNKNLIV
+1 M

-19 LTLKDLVSAK
+19 LTLKDFVSAK
-29 LQKIGVTNDA
+29 LQKIGINNDT
-39 MLDKF
+39 MLEKF
-44 GELQTTQEKVTKAFA
+44 AELEKVQKKVSRGFA

-77 ERDLLPIENLD
+77 ERDLLPIGSLSA
-88 VIRKYNSEINKL
+88 IRKYNSEINKL
-100 EHRITKLQ
+100 EHSVSKLQ
-108 NLNGSTIKTWF
+108 TLNGSKLKTWF
-119 SDALNSLP
+119 SEALNSLP
-127 GIATNP
+127 GLATNP

-241 QGQDFNQMISAG
+241 QGQDLMQMINAG

-291 ATDRQ
+291 ATDKQ

-333 PMLGPLVDF
+333 PVLSPLVDLA
-342 MSAVFE
+342 AVMFS

-356 LIQKFQEGNP
+356 LIEKFQEGNP
-366 VIWGIAGAIGIFTTA
+366 IIWGIAGAIGIFTTA

-417 VIAGVIALI
+417 IIVGIIALI
-426 ALIAYCIVG
+426 AIIAYCIVG

-443 EHTIQGMKY
+443 DNTVQGMKY
-452 IWEAFILVYKAHWN
+452 SWEAFVENFQLLWTVAK
-466 TAVNTFMAGIDACKL
+466 NTFMAGIDACKL

-493 DSTENQAMISKIQ
+493 DSTENQAMINKIQ

-523 GEAGAKAKEAFG
+523 NEAGEKAKEAFG

-542 FKSFNEVKDGLMAK
+542 FKSFKEVKDGLMGK

-568 ISPITGDAT
+568 ISPITGE
-577 ATTGEG
+577 TTTTTEEG
-583 VKTKDNIVSGGTRQT
+583 TKTKDNIVSGGTRQT
-598 HINVQI
+598 HINIQI

-632 LLRAI
+632 LLRVV
-637 NSINQLQTS
+637 NSINQMQTA

>member
-1 MLKKNNKNLIV
+1 M

-19 LTLKDLVSAK
+19 LTLKDFVSAK
-29 LQKIGVTNDA
+29 LQKIGINNDTI
-39 MLDKF
+39 LEKF
-44 GELQTTQEKVTKAFA
+44 AELENVQKKVSRGFV

-77 ERDLLPIENLD
+77 ERDLLPIGSLSA
-88 VIRKYNSEINKL
+88 IRKYNSEINKL
-100 EHRITKLQ
+100 ERSVTKLQ
-108 NLNGSTIKTWF
+108 TLNGSRLKTWF

-133 LILAGAGIGMSIRKG
+133 LILTGAVIGGSIRKG

-220 DAQKMQSLSLA
+220 DAQKMKSLSLA

-241 QGQDFNQMISAG
+241 QGQDLMQMINAG

-272 ERMSKG
+272 ERMSQG

-291 ATDRQ
+291 ATDKQ

-304 KAGQTLSGK
+304 KAGETLSGK
-313 FNKMMDSITELALKV
+313 FNKLMDSITELALKV

-333 PMLGPLVDF
+333 PMLGPLVEF
-342 MSAVFE
+342 MSAVFS
-348 SIGGGIGW
+348 SIGLGIGW

-366 VIWGIAGAIGIFTTA
+366 IILLIAGAIGIFTTA

-410 LANPITL
+410 LANPITWI
-417 VIAGVIALI
+417 IAGIIALI
-426 ALIAYCIVG
+426 AIITYCIVG

-443 EHTIQGMKY
+443 DNTVQGMKY
-452 IWEAFILVYKAHWN
+452 LWEAFILGFKAYWN
-466 TAVNTFMAGIDACKL
+466 TAINAFMAGVDLCKL

-493 DSTENQAMISKIQ
+493 DSKENQAMISQIQ
-506 NDLQERAKSVTE
+506 NDLQERAKSVAE

-523 GEAGAKAKEAFG
+523 REAGAKAKEAFG

-542 FKSFNEVKDGLMAK
+542 FKSISSVKDDLMGK

-568 ISPITGDAT
+568 MSPITGE
-577 ATTGEG
+577 ATTPTIGEG
-583 VKTKDNIVSGGTRQT
+583 AKAKDNIVTGGTRQT
-598 HINVQI
+598 HINIQI
-604 GNVGTDTKVYVS
+604 GNLGTDTKVYVS

-622 ENFGAMVKEE
+622 ENFGAQLKEE
-632 LLRAI
+632 LLRI
-637 NSINQLQTS
+637 VNSVNQMQTA

>member
-1 MLKKNNKNLIV
+1 M

-19 LTLKDLVSAK
+19 LTLKDFVSAK
-29 LQKIGVTNDA
+29 LQKIGINNDT
-39 MLDKF
+39 MLEKF
-44 GELQTTQEKVTKAFA
+44 AELEKVQKKVSRGFA

-77 ERDLLPIENLD
+77 ERDLLPIGSLSA
-88 VIRKYNSEINKL
+88 IRKYNSEINKL
-100 EHRITKLQ
+100 EHSVSKLQ
-108 NLNGSTIKTWF
+108 TLNGSKLKTWF
-119 SDALNSLP
+119 SEALNSLP
-127 GIATNP
+127 GLVTNP

-168 AKALYAQ
+168 AKALYTQ

-241 QGQDFNQMISAG
+241 QGQDLMQIINAG

-291 ATDRQ
+291 ATDKQ

-333 PMLGPLVDF
+333 PVLSPLVDLA
-342 MSAVFE
+342 AVIFS

-356 LIQKFQEGNP
+356 LIEKFQEGNP
-366 VIWGIAGAIGIFTTA
+366 IIWGIAGAIGIFSTA
-381 LILHNTYTAI
+381 LILYNTYTAI

-417 VIAGVIALI
+417 IIAGIIALI
-426 ALIAYCIVG
+426 AIIAYCIVG

-443 EHTIQGMKY
+443 EYTVQGMKY
-452 IWEAFILVYKAHWN
+452 SWEAFVENFQLLWTVAK
-466 TAVNTFMAGIDACKL
+466 NTFMAGIDACKL

-493 DSTENQAMISKIQ
+493 DSTENQAMINKIQ
-506 NDLQERAKSVTE
+506 NDVQERAKTVTE

-523 GEAGAKAKEAFG
+523 NEAGEKAKEAFG

-542 FKSFNEVKDGLMAK
+542 FKSFKEVKDGLMGK

-568 ISPITGDAT
+568 ISPITGET
-577 ATTGEG
+577 TTTTGEG
-583 VKTKDNIVSGGTRQT
+583 TKTKDNIVSGGTRQT
-598 HINVQI
+598 HINIQI

-622 ENFGAMVKEE
+622 ENFGEMVKEE
-632 LLRAI
+632 LLRVV
-637 NSINQLQTS
+637 NSINQMQTA

>member
-1 MLKKNNKNLIV
+1 M

-19 LTLKDLVSAK
+19 LTLKDFVSAK
-29 LQKIGVTNDA
+29 LQKIGINNDT
-39 MLDKF
+39 MLEKF
-44 GELQTTQEKVTKAFA
+44 AELEKVQKKVSRGFA

-77 ERDLLPIENLD
+77 ERDLLPIGSLSA
-88 VIRKYNSEINKL
+88 IRKYNSEINKL
-100 EHRITKLQ
+100 EHSVSKLQ
-108 NLNGSTIKTWF
+108 TLNGSKLKTWF
-119 SDALNSLP
+119 SEALNSLP
-127 GIATNP
+127 GLVTNP

-220 DAQKMQSLSLA
+220 DVQKMQSLSLA

-241 QGQDFNQMISAG
+241 QGQDLMQMINAG

-291 ATDRQ
+291 ATDKQ

-333 PMLGPLVDF
+333 PVLSPLVDLA
-342 MSAVFE
+342 AVIFS

-356 LIQKFQEGNP
+356 LIEKFQEGNP
-366 VIWGIAGAIGIFTTA
+366 IIWGIAGAIGIFTTA

-410 LANPITL
+410 LANPITWII
-417 VIAGVIALI
+417 VGIIALI
-426 ALIAYCIVG
+426 AIIAYCIVG

-443 EHTIQGMKY
+443 EYTVQGMKY
-452 IWEAFILVYKAHWN
+452 SWEAFVENFQLLWTVAK
-466 TAVNTFMAGIDACKL
+466 NTFMAGIDACKL

-493 DSTENQAMISKIQ
+493 DSTENQAMINKIQ
-506 NDLQERAKSVTE
+506 NDLQERAKTVTE

-523 GEAGAKAKEAFG
+523 NEAGEKAKEAFD

-542 FKSFNEVKDGLMAK
+542 FKSFKEVKDGLMGK

-568 ISPITGDAT
+568 VSPITGETT

-583 VKTKDNIVSGGTRQT
+583 TKTKDNIVSGGTRQT
-598 HINVQI
+598 HINIQI

-622 ENFGAMVKEE
+622 ENFGEMVKEE

-637 NSINQLQTS
+637 NSINQMQTA

>member
-1 MLKKNNKNLIV
+1 MADLLQ
-12 ANILEYT
+12 YT
-19 LTLKDLVSAK
+19 LSLRDMISDR
-29 LQKIGVTNDA
+29 LQRINITTDA
-39 MLDKF
+39 MLDRF
-44 GELQTTQEKVTKAFA
+44 GSLERLQRQVSQEFS
-59 QMGTSVHT
+59 QMGSSVST
-67 LQQKI
+67 LQSRI
-72 ALLKA
+72 NLLRA
-77 ERDLLPIENLD
+77 ERDLLPANGLTT
-88 VIRKYNSEINKL
+88 IRTYNREINRL
-100 EHRITKLQ
+100 ERQVTHLQ
-108 NLNGSTIKTWF
+108 NNTGGRLRSWF
-119 SDALNSLP
+119 SQAMAGLP
-127 GIATNP
+127 GLATNP
-133 LILAGAGIGMSIRKG
+133 LILAGAVIGGSIRKG

-220 DAQKMQSLSLA
+220 DAQKMKSLSLA

-241 QGQDFNQMISAG
+241 QGQDLMQMINAG

-291 ATDRQ
+291 ATDKQ

-313 FNKMMDSITELALKV
+313 FNKMMDSVTELALKV

-333 PMLGPLVDF
+333 PILGPLVDL
-342 MSAVFE
+342 MAVIFS

-356 LIQKFQEGNP
+356 LIQKFQEANP
-366 VIWGIAGAIGIFTTA
+366 VVLLVAGAIGIYATA
-381 LILHNTYTAI
+381 MILHNTYTAI

-410 LANPITL
+410 LANPITWI
-417 VIAGVIALI
+417 IAGIIALI
-426 ALIAYCIVG
+426 AIIAYCIVG

-443 EHTIQGMKY
+443 DNTVQGMKY
-452 IWEAFILVYKAHWN
+452 IWEAFILTYKAHWN
-466 TAVNTFMAGIDACKL
+466 TAVNAFMAGIDACKL

-493 DSTENQAMISKIQ
+493 DSSENQAMIAKIQ

-535 KAWDSLE
+535 KIGDSLE
-542 FKSFNEVKDGLMAK
+542 FKSFKEVKDGLMGK
-556 LGMKTESSPAPG
+556 LGMKTESSPTPG
-568 ISPITGDAT
+568 ISPITGETT

-583 VKTKDNIVSGGTRQT
+583 TKTKDNIVSGGTRQT
-598 HINVQI
+598 HINIQI

-637 NSINQLQTS
+637 NSINQMQTA

>member
-1 MLKKNNKNLIV
+1 M

-19 LTLKDLVSAK
+19 LTLKDFVSAK
-29 LQKIGVTNDA
+29 LQKIGINNDT
-39 MLDKF
+39 MLEKF
-44 GELQTTQEKVTKAFA
+44 AELEKVQKKVSRGFA

-77 ERDLLPIENLD
+77 ERDLLPIGSLSA
-88 VIRKYNSEINKL
+88 IRKYNSEINKL
-100 EHRITKLQ
+100 EHSVSKLQ
-108 NLNGSTIKTWF
+108 TLNGSKLKTWF
-119 SDALNSLP
+119 SEALNSLP
-127 GIATNP
+127 GLATNP

-191 EAQKTMMSFGLSS
+191 EAQKTMMSLGLSS

-241 QGQDFNQMISAG
+241 QGQDLMQMINAG

-291 ATDRQ
+291 ATDKQ

-333 PMLGPLVDF
+333 PVLSPLVDLA
-342 MSAVFE
+342 AVIFS
-348 SIGGGIGW
+348 SIGQGIGW
-356 LIQKFQEGNP
+356 LIEKFQEGNP
-366 VIWGIAGAIGIFTTA
+366 IIWGIAGAIGIFTTA

-410 LANPITL
+410 LANPITWII
-417 VIAGVIALI
+417 VGIIALI
-426 ALIAYCIVG
+426 AIIAYCIVG

-443 EHTIQGMKY
+443 EYTVQGMKY
-452 IWEAFILVYKAHWN
+452 SWEAFVENFQLLWTVAK
-466 TAVNTFMAGIDACKL
+466 NTFMAGIDACKL

-493 DSTENQAMISKIQ
+493 DSTENQAMINKIQ

-523 GEAGAKAKEAFG
+523 NEAREKAKEAFG

-542 FKSFNEVKDGLMAK
+542 FKSFKEVKDGLMGK

-568 ISPITGDAT
+568 VSPITGETT

-583 VKTKDNIVSGGTRQT
+583 TKTKDNIVSGGTRQT
-598 HINVQI
+598 HINIQI

>member
-1 MLKKNNKNLIV
+1 M

-100 EHRITKLQ
+100 EHSITKLQ

-119 SDALNSLP
+119 FDALNSLP

-220 DAQKMQSLSLA
+220 DAQKMKSLSLA

-241 QGQDFNQMISAG
+241 QGQDLMQMINAG

-278 GISAQELAQAFEW
+278 GISAKELAQAFEW
-291 ATDRQ
+291 ATDKQ

-426 ALIAYCIVG
+426 AMIAYCIVG

-443 EHTIQGMKY
+443 EHTVQGMKY

-493 DSTENQAMISKIQ
+493 DSSENQAMISKIQ

-542 FKSFNEVKDGLMAK
+542 FKSFKEVKDGLMGK
-556 LGMKTESSPAPG
+556 LGMKTESTPAPG
-568 ISPITGDAT
+568 ISPITGET
-577 ATTGEG
+577 TTTTGEG
-583 VKTKDNIVSGGTRQT
+583 IKTKDNIVSGGTRQT
-598 HINVQI
+598 HINIQI

>member
-1 MLKKNNKNLIV
+1 M

-29 LQKIGVTNDA
+29 LQKIGVTNDT

-44 GELQTTQEKVTKAFA
+44 GELQATQAKVAKGFA

-77 ERDLLPIENLD
+77 ERDLLPVENLA

-100 EHRITKLQ
+100 ERSITKLQ
-108 NLNGSTIKTWF
+108 TLNGSKIKTWF
-119 SDALNSLP
+119 SEALNSLP

-133 LILAGAGIGMSIRKG
+133 LILAGAAIGGSIKKG

-220 DAQKMQSLSLA
+220 DVQKMQSLSLA

-241 QGQDFNQMISAG
+241 QGQDLMQMINAG

-291 ATDRQ
+291 ATDKQ

-333 PMLGPLVDF
+333 PMFGPLVDF

-366 VIWGIAGAIGIFTTA
+366 VIWGIAGAIGIFATA

-410 LANPITL
+410 LANPITWI
-417 VIAGVIALI
+417 IAGIITLI
-426 ALIAYCIVG
+426 AMIAYCIVG
-435 VSGWGKAW
+435 ISGWGKAW

-452 IWEAFILVYKAHWN
+452 IWEGFILVYKAHWN
-466 TAVNTFMAGIDACKL
+466 AAVNAFMAGIDACKL

-523 GEAGAKAKEAFG
+523 SEAGAKAKEAFG

-542 FKSFNEVKDGLMAK
+542 FKSFKEVKDGLMGK
-556 LGMKTESSPAPG
+556 LGMKTESSPTPG
-568 ISPITGDAT
+568 ISPITGETT
-577 ATTGEG
+577 ATMGEG
-583 VKTKDNIVSGGTRQT
+583 TKTKDNIVSGGTRQT
-598 HINVQI
+598 HINIQI

>member
-1 MLKKNNKNLIV
+1 M

-19 LTLKDLVSAK
+19 LTLKDFVSAK
-29 LQKIGVTNDA
+29 LQKIGINNDT
-39 MLDKF
+39 MLEKF
-44 GELQTTQEKVTKAFA
+44 AELEKVQKKVSRGFA

-77 ERDLLPIENLD
+77 ERDLLPIGSLSA
-88 VIRKYNSEINKL
+88 IRKYNSEINKL
-100 EHRITKLQ
+100 EHSVSKLQ
-108 NLNGSTIKTWF
+108 TLNGSKLKTWF
-119 SDALNSLP
+119 SEALNSLP
-127 GIATNP
+127 GLATNP

-220 DAQKMQSLSLA
+220 DVQKMQSLSLA

-241 QGQDFNQMISAG
+241 QGQDLMQMINAG

-272 ERMSKG
+272 DRMSKG

-291 ATDRQ
+291 ATDKQ

-333 PMLGPLVDF
+333 PVLSPLVDLA
-342 MSAVFE
+342 AVIFS

-356 LIQKFQEGNP
+356 LIEKFQEGNP
-366 VIWGIAGAIGIFTTA
+366 IIWGIAGAIGIFTTA

-410 LANPITL
+410 LANPITWII
-417 VIAGVIALI
+417 VGIIALI
-426 ALIAYCIVG
+426 AIIAYCIVG

-443 EHTIQGMKY
+443 EYTVQGMKY
-452 IWEAFILVYKAHWN
+452 SWEAFVENFQLLWTVAK
-466 TAVNTFMAGIDACKL
+466 NTFMAGIDACKL

-493 DSTENQAMISKIQ
+493 DSTENQAMINKIQ

-523 GEAGAKAKEAFG
+523 NEAREKAKEAFG

-542 FKSFNEVKDGLMAK
+542 FKSFKEVKDGLMGK

-568 ISPITGDAT
+568 VSPIMGETT

-583 VKTKDNIVSGGTRQT
+583 TKTKDNIVSGGTRQT
-598 HINVQI
+598 HINIQI

-622 ENFGAMVKEE
+622 ENFGEMVKEE
-632 LLRAI
+632 LLRVV
-637 NSINQLQTS
+637 NSINQMQTA

>member
-1 MLKKNNKNLIV
+1 M

-19 LTLKDLVSAK
+19 LTLKDFVSAK
-29 LQKIGVTNDA
+29 LQKIGINNDT
-39 MLDKF
+39 MLEKF
-44 GELQTTQEKVTKAFA
+44 AELEKVQKKVSRGFA

-77 ERDLLPIENLD
+77 ERDLLPIGSLSA
-88 VIRKYNSEINKL
+88 IRKYNSEINKL
-100 EHRITKLQ
+100 EHSVSKLQ
-108 NLNGSTIKTWF
+108 TLNGSKLKTWF
-119 SDALNSLP
+119 SEALNSLP
-127 GIATNP
+127 GLATNP

-241 QGQDFNQMISAG
+241 QGQDLMQMINAG

-278 GISAQELAQAFEW
+278 SISAQELAQAFEW
-291 ATDRQ
+291 ATDKQ

-333 PMLGPLVDF
+333 PVLSPLVDLA
-342 MSAVFE
+342 AVIFS
-348 SIGGGIGW
+348 SIGQGIGW
-356 LIQKFQEGNP
+356 LIEKFQEGNP
-366 VIWGIAGAIGIFTTA
+366 IIWGIAGAIGIFTTA
-381 LILHNTYTAI
+381 LILHNIYTAI

-410 LANPITL
+410 LANPITWII
-417 VIAGVIALI
+417 VGIIALI
-426 ALIAYCIVG
+426 AIIAYCIVG

-443 EHTIQGMKY
+443 EYTVQGMKY
-452 IWEAFILVYKAHWN
+452 SWEAFVENFQLLWTVAK
-466 TAVNTFMAGIDACKL
+466 NTFMAGIDACKL

-493 DSTENQAMISKIQ
+493 DSTENQAMINKIQ

-523 GEAGAKAKEAFG
+523 NEAGEKAKEAFG

-542 FKSFNEVKDGLMAK
+542 FKSFKEVKDGLMGK

-568 ISPITGDAT
+568 VSPITGET
-577 ATTGEG
+577 TTTTGEG
-583 VKTKDNIVSGGTRQT
+583 TKTKDNIVSGGTRQT
-598 HINVQI
+598 HINIQI

-632 LLRAI
+632 LLRVV
-637 NSINQLQTS
+637 NSINQMQTA

>member
-1 MLKKNNKNLIV
+1 M

-19 LTLKDLVSAK
+19 LTLKDFVSAK
-29 LQKIGVTNDA
+29 LQKIGINNDT
-39 MLDKF
+39 MLEKF
-44 GELQTTQEKVTKAFA
+44 AELEKVQKKVSRGFA

-77 ERDLLPIENLD
+77 ERDLLPIGSLSA
-88 VIRKYNSEINKL
+88 IRKYNSEINKL
-100 EHRITKLQ
+100 EHSVSKLQ
-108 NLNGSTIKTWF
+108 TLNGSKLKTWF
-119 SDALNSLP
+119 SEALNSLP
-127 GIATNP
+127 GLVTNP

-168 AKALYAQ
+168 AKALYTQ

-241 QGQDFNQMISAG
+241 QGQDLMQMINAG

-291 ATDRQ
+291 ATDKQ

-333 PMLGPLVDF
+333 PVLSPLVDLA
-342 MSAVFE
+342 AVIFS
-348 SIGGGIGW
+348 SIGQGIGW
-356 LIQKFQEGNP
+356 LIEKFQEGNP
-366 VIWGIAGAIGIFTTA
+366 IIWGIAGAIGIFTTA

-417 VIAGVIALI
+417 IIAGIIALI
-426 ALIAYCIVG
+426 AIIAYCIVG

-443 EHTIQGMKY
+443 EYTVQGMKY
-452 IWEAFILVYKAHWN
+452 SWEAFVENFQLLWTVAK
-466 TAVNTFMAGIDACKL
+466 NTFMAGIDACKL

-493 DSTENQAMISKIQ
+493 DSTENQAMINKIQ
-506 NDLQERAKSVTE
+506 NDLQERAKTVTE

-523 GEAGAKAKEAFG
+523 NEAGEKAKEAFG

-542 FKSFNEVKDGLMAK
+542 FKSFKEVKDGLMGK

-568 ISPITGDAT
+568 VSPITGETT

-583 VKTKDNIVSGGTRQT
+583 TKTKDNIVSGGTRQT
-598 HINVQI
+598 HINIQI

-622 ENFGAMVKEE
+622 ENFGEMVKEE
-632 LLRAI
+632 LLRVV
-637 NSINQLQTS
+637 NSINQMQTA

>member
-1 MLKKNNKNLIV
+1 M

-19 LTLKDLVSAK
+19 LTLKDFVSAK
-29 LQKIGVTNDA
+29 LQKIGINNDT
-39 MLDKF
+39 MLEKF
-44 GELQTTQEKVTKAFA
+44 AELEKVQKKVSRGFA

-77 ERDLLPIENLD
+77 ERDLLPIGSLSA
-88 VIRKYNSEINKL
+88 IRKYNSEINKL
-100 EHRITKLQ
+100 EHSVSKLQ
-108 NLNGSTIKTWF
+108 TLNGSKLKTWF
-119 SDALNSLP
+119 SEALNSLP
-127 GIATNP
+127 GLATNP

-168 AKALYAQ
+168 AKALYTQ

-220 DAQKMQSLSLA
+220 DAQKMKSLSLA

-241 QGQDFNQMISAG
+241 QGQDLMQMINAG

-291 ATDRQ
+291 ATDKQ

-333 PMLGPLVDF
+333 PVLSPLVDLA
-342 MSAVFE
+342 AVIFS

-366 VIWGIAGAIGIFTTA
+366 IIWGIAGAIGIFTTA

-410 LANPITL
+410 LANPITWII
-417 VIAGVIALI
+417 VGIIALI
-426 ALIAYCIVG
+426 AIITYCIIG

-443 EHTIQGMKY
+443 EYTVQGMKY
-452 IWEAFILVYKAHWN
+452 SWEAFVENFQLLWTVAK
-466 TAVNTFMAGIDACKL
+466 NTFMAGIDACKL

-493 DSTENQAMISKIQ
+493 DSTENQAMINKIQ

-523 GEAGAKAKEAFG
+523 NEAGEKAKEAFG

-542 FKSFNEVKDGLMAK
+542 FKSFKEVKDGLMGK

-568 ISPITGDAT
+568 ISPITGET
-577 ATTGEG
+577 TTTTGEG
-583 VKTKDNIVSGGTRQT
+583 TKTKDNIVLGGTRQT
-598 HINVQI
+598 HINIQI

-622 ENFGAMVKEE
+622 ENFGAMVKEV

-637 NSINQLQTS
+637 NSINQMQTA

>member
-1 MLKKNNKNLIV
+1 M

-29 LQKIGVTNDA
+29 LQKIGVTNDT

-44 GELQTTQEKVTKAFA
+44 GELQATQAKVTKGFA

-77 ERDLLPIENLD
+77 ERDLLPVENLA

-100 EHRITKLQ
+100 ERSITKLQ
-108 NLNGSTIKTWF
+108 TLNGSKIKTWF
-119 SDALNSLP
+119 SEALNSLP
-127 GIATNP
+127 GLATNP

-220 DAQKMQSLSLA
+220 DTQKMQSLSLA

-241 QGQDFNQMISAG
+241 QGQDLMQMINAG

-272 ERMSKG
+272 DRMSKG

-291 ATDRQ
+291 ATDKQ

-313 FNKMMDSITELALKV
+313 FNKMMDSITVLALKV

-333 PMLGPLVDF
+333 PILGPLVDL
-342 MSAVFE
+342 MAVIFS

-366 VIWGIAGAIGIFTTA
+366 IIWGIAGAIGVFTTA

-410 LANPITL
+410 LANPITW
-417 VIAGVIALI
+417 VIAGIIALI
-426 ALIAYCIVG
+426 AIIAYCIVG

-443 EHTIQGMKY
+443 DNTVQGMKY
-452 IWEAFILVYKAHWN
+452 LWEAFILGFKAHWN
-466 TAVNTFMAGIDACKL
+466 TAINAFMAGIDACKL

-493 DSTENQAMISKIQ
+493 DSSENQAMIAKIQ

-542 FKSFNEVKDGLMAK
+542 FKSFKEVKDGLMDK

-568 ISPITGDAT
+568 ISPITGETT
-577 ATTGEG
+577 ATTREG
-583 VKTKDNIVSGGTRQT
+583 AKTKDNIVSGGTRQT
-598 HINVQI
+598 HINIQI

>member
-1 MLKKNNKNLIV
+1 M

-19 LTLKDLVSAK
+19 LTLKDFVSAK
-29 LQKIGVTNDA
+29 LQKIGINNDT
-39 MLDKF
+39 MLEKF
-44 GELQTTQEKVTKAFA
+44 AELEKVQKKVSRGFA

-77 ERDLLPIENLD
+77 ERDLLPIGSLSA
-88 VIRKYNSEINKL
+88 IRKYNSEINKL
-100 EHRITKLQ
+100 EHSVSKLQ
-108 NLNGSTIKTWF
+108 TLNGSKLKTWF
-119 SDALNSLP
+119 SEALNSLP
-127 GIATNP
+127 GLATNP

-220 DAQKMQSLSLA
+220 DVQKMQSLSLA

-241 QGQDFNQMISAG
+241 QGQDLMQMINAG

-291 ATDRQ
+291 ATDKQ

-333 PMLGPLVDF
+333 PVLSPLVDLA
-342 MSAVFE
+342 AVIFS

-366 VIWGIAGAIGIFTTA
+366 IIWGIAGAIGIFTTA

-410 LANPITL
+410 LANPITWII
-417 VIAGVIALI
+417 VGIIALI
-426 ALIAYCIVG
+426 AIIAYCIVG

-443 EHTIQGMKY
+443 EYTVQGMKY
-452 IWEAFILVYKAHWN
+452 SWEAFVENFQLLWTVAK
-466 TAVNTFMAGIDACKL
+466 NTFMAGIDACKL

-493 DSTENQAMISKIQ
+493 DSTENQAMINKIQ
-506 NDLQERAKSVTE
+506 NDLQERAKTVTE

-523 GEAGAKAKEAFG
+523 NEAGEKAKEAFG

-542 FKSFNEVKDGLMAK
+542 FKSFKEVKDGLMGK

-568 ISPITGDAT
+568 VSPITGET
-577 ATTGEG
+577 TTTTGEG
-583 VKTKDNIVSGGTRQT
+583 TKTKDNIVSGGTRQT
-598 HINVQI
+598 HINIQI

-622 ENFGAMVKEE
+622 ENFGEMVKEE
-632 LLRAI
+632 LLRVV
-637 NSINQLQTS
+637 NSINQMQTA

>member
-1 MLKKNNKNLIV
+1 M

-44 GELQTTQEKVTKAFA
+44 GELQLTQAKVTKAFA
-59 QMGTSVHT
+59 QMGTSVQT

-77 ERDLLPIENLD
+77 ERDLLPIENLSA
-88 VIRKYNSEINKL
+88 IRKYNSEIKKL
-100 EHRITKLQ
+100 ERSITKLQ
-108 NLNGSTIKTWF
+108 TLNGSKIKTWF
-119 SDALNSLP
+119 SEALNSLP

-133 LILAGAGIGMSIRKG
+133 LILAGAMIGGSIKKG

-220 DAQKMQSLSLA
+220 DVQKMQSLSLA

-241 QGQDFNQMISAG
+241 QGQDLMQMINAG

-265 ESMAQLK
+265 ESMAKLK

-291 ATDRQ
+291 ATDKQ

-356 LIQKFQEGNP
+356 LIQKFQDGNP

-410 LANPITL
+410 LANPITW
-417 VIAGVIALI
+417 VIAGIITLI
-426 ALIAYCIVG
+426 AMIAYCIVG

-466 TAVNTFMAGIDACKL
+466 TAVNAFMAGVDACKL

-493 DSTENQAMISKIQ
+493 DSTENQAMIAKIQ

-523 GEAGAKAKEAFG
+523 NEAGAKAKEAFG

-542 FKSFNEVKDGLMAK
+542 FKSFKEVKDGLMGK
-556 LGMKTESSPAPG
+556 LGMKTESTPTPG
-568 ISPITGDAT
+568 MSPITGEAT
-577 ATTGEG
+577 AATGEG
-583 VKTKDNIVSGGTRQT
+583 AKTKDNIVSGGTRQT
-598 HINVQI
+598 HINIQI

-637 NSINQLQTS
+637 NSINQLQTR